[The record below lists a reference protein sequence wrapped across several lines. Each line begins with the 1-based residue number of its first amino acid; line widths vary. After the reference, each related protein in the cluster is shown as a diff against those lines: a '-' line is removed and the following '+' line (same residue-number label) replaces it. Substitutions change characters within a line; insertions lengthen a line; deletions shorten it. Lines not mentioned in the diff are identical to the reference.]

1 MQEEKRIFS
10 NANHLQLEK
19 HHMKLSRLLSVA
31 VLSLSLTGC
40 QNNANENTIYTSCYA
55 SYDFAKRIVGDL
67 YKVENLVPAG
77 SEPHDFEP
85 TAKTVTG
92 LSTCKALFLNGIGLE
107 HWADDLPK
115 SIDDKK
121 QVISKGIEIRKVEN
135 VDDPHVWLS
144 VKNAI
149 KEMEN
154 IKDIMCE
161 LDKENSKVFEDNFE
175 KEKTKFEALD
185 VKYTQEISALNN
197 RYLVVSHAAFGYLC
211 DAYNLTQ
218 IYVSGLTPDDEP
230 TSKDMENIIKQVQDY
245 NITTIFYEELV
256 SPEISKKI
264 ADETGVKT
272 ETLNPLESLEEEDLQ
287 TEDYISIM
295 ESNLEKIK
303 AANK

>member
-1 MQEEKRIFS
+1 
-10 NANHLQLEK
+10 
-19 HHMKLSRLLSVA
+19 MKLSRILSVA
-31 VLSLSLTGC
+31 ILSISLTGC
-40 QNNANENTIYTSCYA
+40 QKNADENTIYTSCYA
-55 SYDFAKRIVGDL
+55 SYDFTKRIVGDL

-85 TAKTVTG
+85 TAKDVAG
-92 LSTCKALFLNGIGLE
+92 LQTCKALFINGIGLE
-107 HWADDLPK
+107 HWADDLPE
-115 SIDDKK
+115 SINEKK
-121 QVISKGIEIRKVEN
+121 QVITKDINILKVEN

-149 KEMEN
+149 KELEN
-154 IKDIMCE
+154 IKDIMTS
-161 LDKENSKVFEDNFE
+161 LDKEHAEVFEDNFN

-185 VKYTQEISALNN
+185 VKYTQEIAALSN

-211 DAYNLTQ
+211 DAYNLNQ

-230 TSKDMENIIKQVQDY
+230 TSKDLENIIKQVQDY

-303 AANK
+303 TANT